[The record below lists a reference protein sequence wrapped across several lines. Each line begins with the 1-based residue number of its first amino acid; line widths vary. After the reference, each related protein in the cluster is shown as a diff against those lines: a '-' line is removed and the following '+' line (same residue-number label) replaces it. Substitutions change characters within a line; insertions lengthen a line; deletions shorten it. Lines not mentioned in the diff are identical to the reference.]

1 MSRDEIS
8 KNLSFLQK
16 YTKDLKERDEY
27 TVQMLAGS
35 KETKEEIIN
44 NLFRIIKDY
53 EALLGQDLRKK
64 RAKRFQGTKV
74 NR

>member
-8 KNLSFLQK
+8 KNLSFLQI

-53 EALLGQDLRKK
+53 EALLG
-64 RAKRFQGTKV
+64 
-74 NR
+74 

>member
-53 EALLGQDLRKK
+53 EALLG
-64 RAKRFQGTKV
+64 
-74 NR
+74 

>member
-16 YTKDLKERDEY
+16 YIKDLKERDEY

-53 EALLGQDLRKK
+53 EALLS
-64 RAKRFQGTKV
+64 
-74 NR
+74 

>member
-44 NLFRIIKDY
+44 NLFRIMKDY
-53 EALLGQDLRKK
+53 EALLG
-64 RAKRFQGTKV
+64 
-74 NR
+74 

>member
-44 NLFRIIKDY
+44 NLFRIIKHY
-53 EALLGQDLRKK
+53 EALLG
-64 RAKRFQGTKV
+64 
-74 NR
+74 

>member
-44 NLFRIIKDY
+44 KLFRIIKDY
-53 EALLGQDLRKK
+53 EALLG
-64 RAKRFQGTKV
+64 
-74 NR
+74 

>member
-44 NLFRIIKDY
+44 NLFRIIKYY
-53 EALLGQDLRKK
+53 EALLG
-64 RAKRFQGTKV
+64 
-74 NR
+74 